1 MSKVRPISDTF
12 TSLWGPQG
20 GPQVMLMLSGD
31 PLSFLGQAANT
42 GVILSQLQ
50 LTSLPLTG
58 SLEEVDI
65 HTHRQTHRG
74 VQHTQTYTHTTSV
87 VMTS

>member
-1 MSKVRPISDTF
+1 M
-12 TSLWGPQG
+12 GA
-20 GPQVMLMLSGD
+20 SGRTPGD
-31 PLSFLGQAANT
+31 ADAEWRPLSFLGQAANT
-42 GVILSQLQ
+42 GLILSQLQ

-58 SLEEVDI
+58 SLEEVGI